1 MVDVSHA
8 DHLCAYAQQELE
20 RTRQLESV
28 LDQIHGRRQQFVAAH
43 SEVHACAATRGHTI
57 SQHTVSEHLRQ
68 SVGLQALKHRLEELV
83 GKSRALELTVRQKV
97 RATGSVEFWMHIH
110 MRLSL
115 SCA

>member
-43 SEVHACAATRGHTI
+43 SEVHACAARVATPYHNTHNESPNI
-57 SQHTVSEHLRQ
+57 CVSP
-68 SVGLQALKHRLEELV
+68 SVCRL
-83 GKSRALELTVRQKV
+83 
-97 RATGSVEFWMHIH
+97 
-110 MRLSL
+110 
-115 SCA
+115 

>member
-43 SEVHACAATRGHTI
+43 SEVHACAAR
-57 SQHTVSEHLRQ
+57 V
-68 SVGLQALKHRLEELV
+68 
-83 GKSRALELTVRQKV
+83 
-97 RATGSVEFWMHIH
+97 ATPYHNT
-110 MRLSL
+110 LSL
-115 SCA
+115 RTSLSVSPSVCRL